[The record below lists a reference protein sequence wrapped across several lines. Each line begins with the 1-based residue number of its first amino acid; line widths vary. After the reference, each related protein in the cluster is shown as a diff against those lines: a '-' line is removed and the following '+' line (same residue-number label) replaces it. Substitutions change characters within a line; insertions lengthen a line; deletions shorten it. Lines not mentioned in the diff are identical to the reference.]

1 MESQSGNLGLGTSL
15 IIPLTLRKYTQKSNR
30 PNIYP
35 LFFIQIA
42 SDLSLFS
49 PPRGLYPSEV
59 REKTYTSLT
68 TPGLY
73 FISSRKC
80 KIAQSAI
87 YQKISRHLKLFLNII
102 FVKSPPQQFSVHFF
116 CSPPTFFS
124 SHPEKNII
132 LSPLSRRHPPSV
144 DRSPGIF
151 FYSPPLLRARR
162 PDWQAAS
169 TPVFPRWARNC
180 ASLHTA
186 HRTLPRRARKTGSR
200 KGKIGGFH
208 QKTGVFRR
216 IPPFLPAGTRTR
228 GASAHKKKDCTPI
241 HLYSPLYFNPNRSR
255 FGSIH
260 RGKCLFHGTR
270 SGFGGLSG
278 LLRAFL
284 GSGLGFGTGVLRV
297 AFHNFGA
304 TLCSSFGFLAPSL
317 CLVFGSF
324 RVGSSGFGVLLCG
337 RFGFCSSFATDTF
350 LASLLGL
357 FHLFAGSGCGFLT
370 LAGGLFGTFL
380 TARLHF
386 LLGSTGIYLDHLGR
400 SSSAYREN
408 GGESQTTKHGIQ
420 IKFHCPV
427 VLVVS
432 SVPIEASSVR
442 TRGVIFYRRLFFPVY
457 DCKCSTKARRKQIKT
472 SDYSIK

>member
-1 MESQSGNLGLGTSL
+1 MESQSGNLGLEISL

-124 SHPEKNII
+124 SHAEKNII

-162 PDWQAAS
+162 PDGQAAS
-169 TPVFPRWARNC
+169 TPPSRGGRETAHRS
-180 ASLHTA
+180 SLHTA
-186 HRTLPRRARKTGSR
+186 HSPAAHEKWGAT
-200 KGKIGGFH
+200 KGKLGAFA
-208 QKTGVFRR
+208 QKRGCSDRNTPVFTHRPAHTRR
-216 IPPFLPAGTRTR
+216 KH
-228 GASAHKKKDCTPI
+228 AHKKGL
-241 HLYSPLYFNPNRSR
+241 HPN
-255 FGSIH
+255 
-260 RGKCLFHGTR
+260 
-270 SGFGGLSG
+270 
-278 LLRAFL
+278 
-284 GSGLGFGTGVLRV
+284 
-297 AFHNFGA
+297 
-304 TLCSSFGFLAPSL
+304 SFVQSF
-317 CLVFGSF
+317 VF
-324 RVGSSGFGVLLCG
+324 
-337 RFGFCSSFATDTF
+337 
-350 LASLLGL
+350 
-357 FHLFAGSGCGFLT
+357 
-370 LAGGLFGTFL
+370 
-380 TARLHF
+380 
-386 LLGSTGIYLDHLGR
+386 
-400 SSSAYREN
+400 
-408 GGESQTTKHGIQ
+408 
-420 IKFHCPV
+420 
-427 VLVVS
+427 
-432 SVPIEASSVR
+432 
-442 TRGVIFYRRLFFPVY
+442 
-457 DCKCSTKARRKQIKT
+457 
-472 SDYSIK
+472 